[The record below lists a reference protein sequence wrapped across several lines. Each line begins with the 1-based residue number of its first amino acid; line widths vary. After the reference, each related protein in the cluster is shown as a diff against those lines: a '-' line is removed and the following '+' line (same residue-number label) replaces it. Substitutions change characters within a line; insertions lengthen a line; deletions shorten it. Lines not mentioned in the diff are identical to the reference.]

1 MKTTELSDLLAPV
14 VGALGLEID
23 RIEVLPAGRRK
34 VVRVFLDG
42 DGPDGRGPS
51 LDNIADATR
60 AISASLDESD
70 ITGAGPY
77 TLEVSSRGVGRPLT
91 DPKHFR
97 RNRGRLVQVRGADL
111 AVTGRITDA
120 TSEHVVLDVAGV
132 VQAVAYP
139 DIDEA
144 VVEVEF
150 NRPLDGDDQ
159 DEES

>member
-51 LDNIADATR
+51 LD
-60 AISASLDESD
+60 
-70 ITGAGPY
+70 
-77 TLEVSSRGVGRPLT
+77 
-91 DPKHFR
+91 
-97 RNRGRLVQVRGADL
+97 
-111 AVTGRITDA
+111 
-120 TSEHVVLDVAGV
+120 VAGV